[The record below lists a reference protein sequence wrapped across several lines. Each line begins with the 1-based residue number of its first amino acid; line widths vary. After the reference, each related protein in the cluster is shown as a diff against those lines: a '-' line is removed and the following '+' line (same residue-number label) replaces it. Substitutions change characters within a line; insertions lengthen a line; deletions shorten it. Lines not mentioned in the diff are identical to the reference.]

1 MERKRER
8 KPETEMI
15 PYAEIKRFTL
25 ELIDRHSVAGE
36 TVSPAYNNQSDYIG
50 RIPNLINAA
59 LTQIALTVSPAREPP
74 PGRLPVGAADAYE
87 LDAPYPWAQ
96 CACYYAAAY
105 LVMDD
110 SEFAYA
116 ALMNEYEAFLRR
128 LSGRISAEFADIR
141 EAYAFPT
148 GGG

>member
-1 MERKRER
+1 MTHRQARAFR
-8 KPETEMI
+8 PETEMI
-15 PYAEIKRFTL
+15 PYGDIKRFTL
-25 ELIDRHSVAGE
+25 ELIDQYSAAGE
-36 TVSPAYNNQSDYIG
+36 TVSPAYNNQADYIG

-59 LTQIALTVSPAREPP
+59 LTQIAPFASPAR
-74 PGRLPVGAADAYE
+74 LPANPTDSYE
-87 LDAPYPWAQ
+87 LDAPYSWLQ

-116 ALMNEYEAFLRR
+116 ALMNEFEAFRAR
-128 LSGRISAEFADIR
+128 LPGRVRAEYAQIMD
-141 EAYAFPT
+141 AYAFPT